1 MLIKGYAKISCL
13 STRIPGEREMK
24 KKKPLN
30 PRKKPVQKRS
40 QETVAAIL
48 EAAAQVF
55 SRNGYAATTTDH
67 IAHRAGVSIGSL
79 YQYFPNKDAILLGLV
94 ERHIEE
100 SQAFVAEKRE
110 EIKRTGPAGPEMISR
125 LVEAAIAL
133 HSLDPALHRVL
144 FEEAPQFRAQQV
156 EARIPGRHEL
166 LRRTG
171 RLAENVCRLHASP
184 GEERIDEIHG
194 FKVDPIAQVGV
205 TVAINEAFL
214 TPGHDPVARIPA
226 LEYLDQLMVCGAL
239 FQNNAAR

>member
-55 SRNGYAATTTDH
+55 SRNGYAATTTDR
-67 IAHRAGVSIGSL
+67 IARRAGVSIGSL

-100 SQAFVAEKRE
+100 SQSFVTEKRE
-110 EIKRTGPAGPEMISR
+110 EIEGAGQVGPEMIGS

-144 FEEAPQFRAQQV
+144 FEEAPRTRATIRRIKETEDATVGMVATLLGDNPGIRLQNAPV
-156 EARIPGRHEL
+156 GARMIFTTIEVLTHWYVLYGNKEIDQEDFVNEL
-166 LRRTG
+166 TDMLNRYT
-171 RLAENVCRLHASP
+171 
-184 GEERIDEIHG
+184 
-194 FKVDPIAQVGV
+194 
-205 TVAINEAFL
+205 FL
-214 TPGHDPVARIPA
+214 
-226 LEYLDQLMVCGAL
+226 
-239 FQNNAAR
+239 